1 MSVLNRAATGV
12 FSLALVSALLIGGHR
27 IASGKKRRSVP
38 APAQHT
44 TSSSPVV
51 SWMPDCKMPE
61 SPPAS
66 GPVRTSH
73 LEGFTALTSHVDGD
87 QACLPAQDP
96 FQSVIH
102 AASKRE
108 AASERRG
115 TRVAD
120 ASESSASPFSQ
131 PMPLPAR
138 TDAIPLRPEG
148 PDLPPVAEPPV
159 SAPWSHGPNSLGR
172 RIIERELPNS
182 SPEERDAWHDALKDL
197 APKDVRELM
206 RLRQEL
212 GRMPSSVFESHPL
225 VGQLPVGQVPVGQ
238 LPLGRL
244 PGAQPLW
251 SLPVP
256 GQIASEPIAPPGEPR
271 QPRLDAEREVA
282 RTIGM
287 NLDTINQAQQNLLNS
302 IANELH
308 ELERLRRQAHALEL
322 AAQSLLSNS
331 LDPLAP
337 ATDTTNTIPSHVA
350 GVPERDRR

>member
-1 MSVLNRAATGV
+1 MSLLNRAATGV

-27 IASGKKRRSVP
+27 IAGGKKRRSVP

-44 TSSSPVV
+44 TSSAPAV

-66 GPVRTSH
+66 GPVRTGH
-73 LEGFTALTSHVDGD
+73 LEGFTQLTSDGD
-87 QACLPAQDP
+87 QACLPAKES

-102 AASKRE
+102 AASKGE
-108 AASERRG
+108 ATPERSG
-115 TRVAD
+115 SRVAD

-148 PDLPPVAEPPV
+148 PDLPSVAEPPV
-159 SAPWSHGPNSLGR
+159 SAPWSHGPNSPGR
-172 RIIERELPNS
+172 KIIERALPNS

-212 GRMPSSVFESHPL
+212 GRMPPSSFESRPP
-225 VGQLPVGQVPVGQ
+225 VGQLPVGQLPIGQFPVGQ
-238 LPLGRL
+238 L

-251 SLPVP
+251 NQPVP
-256 GQIASEPIAPPGEPR
+256 GQIASEPIAPPAESR

-287 NLDTINQAQQNLLNS
+287 SLDTINQAQQNLLNS

-337 ATDTTNTIPSHVA
+337 VSDTNTIPSHVA

>member
-1 MSVLNRAATGV
+1 MSLLNRAATGV

-27 IASGKKRRSVP
+27 IAGGKKSRSVP
-38 APAQHT
+38 APARHT
-44 TSSSPVV
+44 TNSAPAV

-73 LEGFTALTSHVDGD
+73 LAGFTQLTSDGD
-87 QACLPAQDP
+87 QACLPAQEP
-96 FQSVIH
+96 LQSVIH
-102 AASKRE
+102 AASKGE
-108 AASERRG
+108 AAPERG
-115 TRVAD
+115 GSRVAD

-148 PDLPPVAEPPV
+148 PDLPSVAEPPV
-159 SAPWSHGPNSLGR
+159 SAPWSHGPNSPGR
-172 RIIERELPNS
+172 KIIERALPNS
-182 SPEERDAWHDALKDL
+182 SAEERDAWHDALKDL

-212 GRMPSSVFESHPL
+212 GRMPPSLFESRPP
-225 VGQLPVGQVPVGQ
+225 VGQLPVGQLPIGQ
-238 LPLGRL
+238 L

-251 SLPVP
+251 NQPVP
-256 GQIASEPIAPPGEPR
+256 SQIASEPIAPPAESR

-287 NLDTINQAQQNLLNS
+287 SLYTINQAQQNLLNS
-302 IANELH
+302 IASELH

-322 AAQSLLSNS
+322 A
-331 LDPLAP
+331 
-337 ATDTTNTIPSHVA
+337 
-350 GVPERDRR
+350 